1 MEYDIDL
8 WVTEAPEDRKKFRQ
22 AVHTILHAISES
34 DYLKPKM
41 IIKGGML
48 IGIRYKSDRFTE
60 DIDFSTS
67 YKYQDI
73 DIDEFSKELED
84 ALLVA
89 YDELEYG
96 VRCSLQSLK
105 VQPKNRIEE
114 ATFPS
119 LKLKI
124 GYANDSNAGAMKRL
138 ASGSSANTVKIDY
151 SFNEIT
157 HKVDDLVVDDGTVQ
171 AYGFEDLIAE
181 KLRSMH
187 QQVIRDRSR
196 RQDVYDLHYL
206 LNNSSPPTEEEKLNI
221 LIFLFE
227 KSVVRL
233 PKGFIHQNSLNN
245 EEIRERSRQDYH
257 LLAQEIKGELPDFE
271 EAFSLVN
278 SFYESLPWDQYVSQ

>member
-1 MEYDIDL
+1 MEYDVDL
-8 WVTEAPEDRKKFRQ
+8 WVAYAPQDRNEFRQ

-34 DYLKPKM
+34 EYLKPKM

-67 YKYQDI
+67 EKYQDI
-73 DIDEFSKELED
+73 NTEEFQKELED

-89 YDELEYG
+89 YDELQYG
-96 VRCSLQSLK
+96 VRCSVQSLK
-105 VQPKNRIEE
+105 VQPKNQAEE

-124 GYANDSNAGAMKRL
+124 GYASDSNAAAMKRL
-138 ASGSSANTVKIDY
+138 EAGHSANTVKIDY

-157 HKVDDLVVDDGTVQ
+157 HKVDDLVIDDGSVQ

-181 KLRSMH
+181 KYRSMH
-187 QQVIRDRSR
+187 QQVVRKRSR

-206 LNNSSPPTEEEKLNI
+206 LNNSSTPTEEEKLNI

-227 KSVVRL
+227 KSVERL
-233 PKGFIHQNSLNN
+233 PDGFINQTSLNN
-245 EEIRERSRQDYH
+245 AEIKTRSQHDYH
-257 LLAQEIKGELPDFE
+257 LLAKEIEGELPDFE
-271 EAFSLVN
+271 EAFAQVN
-278 SFYESLPWDQYVSQ
+278 AFYESLPWDQYVSQ